1 MDMEKLMEND
11 AFFNGVVLGLL
22 LYQQKVV
29 TAHKAR
35 EPLKIGEDLYY
46 LESGRERLER
56 AIDEICR

>member
-1 MDMEKLMEND
+1 MEKLMEND

-29 TAHKAR
+29 AAHRAR
-35 EPLKIGEDLYY
+35 EPLIIGEDLYY
-46 LESGRERLER
+46 LETGRERLER